1 MGAIKITPADSA
13 LSLCVRERAAWKC
26 ERCGS
31 TPDRRGLHASHFHGR
46 GKWSVRFNPLNLTSL
61 CHGCHSYFG
70 ARPVEHMEWQ
80 RNKLGQY
87 LFEALQEAANDLSR
101 GRQAK
106 REVKLIAAH
115 YKAEHARMQLER
127 ADGFQGRIEFMGY

>member
-1 MGAIKITPADSA
+1 
-13 LSLCVRERAAWKC
+13 
-26 ERCGS
+26 
-31 TPDRRGLHASHFHGR
+31 
-46 GKWSVRFNPLNLTSL
+46 
-61 CHGCHSYFG
+61 
-70 ARPVEHMEWQ
+70 MEWQ